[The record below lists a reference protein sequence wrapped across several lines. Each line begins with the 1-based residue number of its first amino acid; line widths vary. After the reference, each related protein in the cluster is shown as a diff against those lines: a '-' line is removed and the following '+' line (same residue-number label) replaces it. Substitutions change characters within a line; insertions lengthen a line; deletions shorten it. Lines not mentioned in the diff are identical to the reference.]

1 MKMAGGTQPGAHAST
16 PPARADY
23 DQCFGRLIAPSTRTE
38 GSVLSY
44 FVTGGTG
51 FIGRYVLERLLQ
63 REGTIYVL
71 VRPRSRERL
80 DAIVTRLHAPKGRIV
95 PLTGDLTEP
104 NLGLSAAEREKI
116 VDVDHVIHLGAIY
129 DITAS
134 DQANRENNVG
144 GTINAVRLANQLD
157 HATFHHIS
165 SIAVA
170 GRYNGVFS
178 EDMFDAGQKL
188 EFPYDRTKFEAEQVV
203 REECSGPWRVY
214 RPGIVVGDSKTGT
227 IDKIDGPYLLFNLL
241 KQLKNV
247 VPAWLPTPGIVGGRA
262 NMVPVDYVAGAI
274 DHLAHKPGLDGR
286 AFHLVDPYPP
296 TIGEAISI
304 FARAAGGPTFSL
316 RTSNPLVQSIPRI
329 LLQMS
334 DITPPSK
341 LVANEVLSRIG
352 IPRQAIAYLDNPT
365 RFGCTE
371 TLQELDGSGLGVLPL
386 ERYAKTLWDYWE
398 RNFNVDATARRK
410 LKQAVRERVVVIT
423 GASSGIG
430 EVVAHRVGR
439 AGGIVILVARSRDKL
454 EMIRDEI
461 VDAGGKAHVLTADV
475 SDVDDCERVI
485 EEIIAEHGQVDILIN
500 NAGRS
505 IRRSVASSYD
515 RFHDFER
522 TMQLNYFGA
531 LKLILAVLPGMR
543 ERKYGHIINV
553 SSIGAQ
559 AFPPRFSAYVA
570 SKSALDA
577 FSRCIQPEVSDDGV
591 RLTTIY
597 MPLVKTPM
605 TAPTTIYKAF
615 PMISARDASDLV
627 IKGMIGSPRRVSTPL
642 GTFGEVIHAVAPSVA
657 DRILRTAY
665 RLFPESTAA
674 RGADGRPERITPE
687 AIAFAHVMRG
697 VYW

>member
-1 MKMAGGTQPGAHAST
+1 M
-16 PPARADY
+16 
-23 DQCFGRLIAPSTRTE
+23 
-38 GSVLSY
+38 SY

-63 REGTIYVL
+63 RKGTIYVL
-71 VRPRSRERL
+71 VRPKSRARL
-80 DAIVTRLHAPKGRIV
+80 DAIVERLGAAKGRIV

-104 NLGLSAAEREKI
+104 NLGLSTAEREKI
-116 VDVDHVIHLGAIY
+116 ADVDHVIHLGAIY
-129 DITAS
+129 DLTAS

-144 GTINAVRLANQLD
+144 GTTNAVLLANQLD

-170 GRYNGVFS
+170 GRYNGLFS
-178 EDMFDAGQKL
+178 ENMFEAGQKL

-203 REECSGPWRVY
+203 REECAGPWRVY
-214 RPGIVVGDSKTGT
+214 RPGIVVGDSKTGA

-241 KQLKNV
+241 KQLKSV

-262 NMVPVDYVAGAI
+262 NMVPVDYVAAAI

-296 TIGEAISI
+296 TIGEAVSI

-316 RTSNPLVQSIPRI
+316 RTSNQLVQALPRI
-329 LLQMS
+329 LLRMS
-334 DITPPSK
+334 DATPPTK
-341 LVANEVLSRIG
+341 KIANEVLSQIG
-352 IPRQAIAYLDNPT
+352 LPRQAIAYLDNPT

-371 TLQELDGSGLGVLPL
+371 TLRELDGSGLAVPPL

-410 LKQAVRERVVVIT
+410 LKQAVRGRVVVIT

-430 EVVAHRVGR
+430 EVVAHRVAR
-439 AGGIVILVARSRDKL
+439 AGGIVILVARSREKL
-454 EMIRDEI
+454 EVIRDEI
-461 VDAGGKAHVLTADV
+461 IDVGCEADVFTADI
-475 SDVDDCERVI
+475 SNIDDCERVI
-485 EEIIAEHGQVDILIN
+485 KEIIAKHGQIDILVN

-505 IRRSVASSYD
+505 IRRSAASSYD

-531 LKLILAVLPGMR
+531 LKLILGVLPGMR

-559 AFPPRFSAYVA
+559 TFPPRFSAYVA
-570 SKSALDA
+570 SKTALDA
-577 FSRCIQPEVSDDGV
+577 FSRCIQPEVIGDGV

-605 TAPTTIYKAF
+605 TEPTTIYKTF
-615 PMISARDASDLV
+615 PMITPREASDLV
-627 IKGMIGSPRRVSTPL
+627 IKGMIGAPRRVTTPL
-642 GTFGEVIHAVAPSVA
+642 GNVGEVVHAVAPSVA
-657 DRILRTAY
+657 DHILATAY
-665 RLFPESTAA
+665 RLFPESAA
-674 RGADGRPERITPE
+674 SLGADGRREKITPE